1 MRSRLSFDVISWL
14 IFFSLNTTK
23 KSDPYII
30 KPRSVSSTRECD
42 DKPEGALFLILG
54 FMFFLQHQNTIMDY
68 SWLLSRV
75 YMYKQSKLVQ
85 NFPSVM
91 TCHAYVT
98 HCLLAV
104 KSHWS
109 PKVINILIIVKVT
122 SFTLN
127 KSDWLKKTPENKN
140 YQLKIEKISIFLTVK
155 TVKIKQSAAAF
166 LTFRLFF
173 KHRSLF

>member
-98 HCLLAV
+98 HYLLAV

-109 PKVINILIIVKVT
+109 LKVINILIIVKVT
-122 SFTLN
+122 LFTLN
-127 KSDWLKKTPENKN
+127 KCDWLEKN
-140 YQLKIEKISIFLTVK
+140 PGKQKLPAKDWKNLNISDCK
-155 TVKIKQSAAAF
+155 NC
-166 LTFRLFF
+166 
-173 KHRSLF
+173 